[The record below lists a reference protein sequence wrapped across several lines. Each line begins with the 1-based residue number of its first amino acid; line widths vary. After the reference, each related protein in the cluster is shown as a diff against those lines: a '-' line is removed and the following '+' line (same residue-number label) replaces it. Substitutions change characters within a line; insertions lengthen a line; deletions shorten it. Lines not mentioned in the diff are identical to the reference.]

1 MGHKL
6 GSAPSCASKASVILN
21 AVVTRHVTN
30 VVSASPAPAHPA
42 LLAGALDAPLPG
54 NVSAGRGVEINGWV
68 IPSNGN
74 QIDGVFAVV
83 EEVQGQ
89 LHELQIHRPDVVK
102 DYPTAAAA
110 NAGFSFWCAVPELPA
125 ARIQLVSRF
134 SSGEVV
140 PLLDLQVAV
149 EQEEVPEATSEMRTI
164 SAPDFVIVGT
174 QRGGTTSLHAYLRAH
189 RDIVTPAKKEIHFL
203 TDRFER
209 GAAWYIGQFPAS
221 VPASTLVG
229 EATPYAL
236 FHPLAPQRLFDV
248 SPGAR
253 VIVLLRNPVDRAYS
267 HYLHER
273 ARGHETLTF
282 EDAIAAEP
290 HRLRGL
296 EDQLAAGELLVSDVH
311 KRASFVERGRYA
323 RQLERWLSVFPRDQ
337 LLILRSEDLY
347 ANPVRVTQQVTDF
360 LGLAP
365 LEIAAFSAHNATSGP
380 PMQAST
386 REMLER
392 EFAEENVQLAEILGW
407 DPGWS

>member
-1 MGHKL
+1 MSEHK
-6 GSAPSCASKASVILN
+6 
-21 AVVTRHVTN
+21 
-30 VVSASPAPAHPA
+30 
-42 LLAGALDAPLPG
+42 
-54 NVSAGRGVEINGWV
+54 
-68 IPSNGN
+68 
-74 QIDGVFAVV
+74 
-83 EEVQGQ
+83 
-89 LHELQIHRPDVVK
+89 
-102 DYPTAAAA
+102 
-110 NAGFSFWCAVPELPA
+110 
-125 ARIQLVSRF
+125 
-134 SSGEVV
+134 
-140 PLLDLQVAV
+140 
-149 EQEEVPEATSEMRTI
+149 
-164 SAPDFVIVGT
+164 
-174 QRGGTTSLHAYLRAH
+174 RGGTTSLHAYLRAH
-189 RDIVTPAKKEIHFL
+189 SDIVTPVKKEIHFL

-209 GAAWYIGQFPAS
+209 GATWYIGQFPAS
-221 VPASTLVG
+221 VPAGTLVG

-290 HRLRGL
+290 HRLKGL
-296 EDQLAAGELLVSDVH
+296 EDRLAAGELLISDVH

-347 ANPVRVTQQVTDF
+347 ANPVQVTQQVTDF

-365 LEIAAFSAHNATSGP
+365 LAITAFSAHNATSGP

-386 REMLER
+386 RAMLEH

-407 DPGWS
+407 DTGWN

>member
-6 GSAPSCASKASVILN
+6 GSAPSCAAKASVIVN
-21 AVVTRHVTN
+21 AVVVRQMTH
-30 VVSASPAPAHPA
+30 VVSARPAPAHPA

-68 IPSNGN
+68 IPSSGN

-89 LHELQIHRPDVVK
+89 LHPLQIHRPDVVQ
-102 DYPTAAAA
+102 DYPSAATA
-110 NAGFSFWCAVPELPA
+110 NTGFSFWCAVPELPT

-149 EQEEVPEATSEMRTI
+149 EQEEVPEATPEMRAI

-189 RDIVTPAKKEIHFL
+189 PDIVTPAKKEIHFL

-209 GAAWYIGQFPAS
+209 GAAWYIGQFPAF
-221 VPASTLVG
+221 VPENTLVG

-236 FHPLAPQRLFDV
+236 FHPLAPQRLFHV

-253 VIVLLRNPVDRAYS
+253 IIVLLRNPVDRAYS
-267 HYLHER
+267 HYLHEH
-273 ARGHETLTF
+273 ARGHETLAF
-282 EDAIAAEP
+282 EDAIAVEP
-290 HRLRGL
+290 ERLRGL
-296 EDQLAAGELLVSDVH
+296 EDRLATGELLVSDVH
-311 KRASFVERGRYA
+311 KRASYIERGRYA
-323 RQLERWLSVFPRDQ
+323 RQLERWFSVFPRDQ

-347 ANPVRVTQQVTDF
+347 ANPVQVTRQVTDF
-360 LGLAP
+360 LGIAP
-365 LEIAAFSAHNATSGP
+365 LEIEAFSAHNATSGP
-380 PMQAST
+380 PMQATT

-392 EFAEENVQLAEILGW
+392 QFAEDNAHLTALLSW
-407 DPGWS
+407 DAAWN

>member
-6 GSAPSCASKASVILN
+6 GSAPPCATKASVILN
-21 AVVTRHVTN
+21 AVVTRHVTS
-30 VVSASPAPAHPA
+30 VLSARPAPAHPA

-54 NVSAGRGVEINGWV
+54 NVSPGRGVEINGWV

-74 QIDGVFAVV
+74 QIDGVFTVV

-89 LHELQIHRPDVVK
+89 LHPLQIPRPDVVK
-102 DYPTAAAA
+102 DYPSSAPS
-110 NAGFSFWCAVPELPA
+110 NPGFSFWCALPDTPT

-140 PLLDLQVAV
+140 PLLDLQVAI
-149 EQEEVPEATSEMRTI
+149 EQEEARETAAETRTI

-189 RDIVTPAKKEIHFL
+189 RNIVTPEKKEIHFL

-209 GAAWYIGQFPAS
+209 GAAWYIGQFPAA
-221 VPASTLVG
+221 VQPGTLVG

-236 FHPLAPQRLFDV
+236 FHPLAPQRLFEV
-248 SPGAR
+248 SPEAR
-253 VIVLLRNPVDRAYS
+253 IIVLLRNPVDRAYS

-290 HRLRGL
+290 QRLMGL
-296 EDQLAAGELLVSDVH
+296 EDRLATGELIVSDVH
-311 KRASFVERGRYA
+311 KRASYLDRGRYA
-323 RQLERWLSVFPRDQ
+323 RQLERWLSVFPPDQ

-347 ANPVRVTQQVTDF
+347 ADPVVATQRVTDF

-365 LEIAAFSAHNATSGP
+365 LEVAAFSAHNATSGP
-380 PMQAST
+380 PMQTST
-386 REMLER
+386 REVLER
-392 EFAEENVQLAEILGW
+392 EFTEDNTRLAALLGW
-407 DPGWS
+407 DAAWS